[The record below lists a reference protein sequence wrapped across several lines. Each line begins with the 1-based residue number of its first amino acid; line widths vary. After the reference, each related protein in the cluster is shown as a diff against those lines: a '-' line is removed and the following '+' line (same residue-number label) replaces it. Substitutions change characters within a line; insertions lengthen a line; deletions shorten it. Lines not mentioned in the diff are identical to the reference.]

1 MTLLHVCALLLFP
14 FIHVCVSQYGGTGRG
29 EWKLIVR
36 SHSLFNHGCLKGVLT
51 NCEPASQ
58 RVMRVEPASHASH
71 ASHHV
76 SHARQM
82 LVPSPFSFL
91 RLLAAFGYLARVFAI
106 LALLSISFCYLPSSF
121 SSFVKVSLF
130 CFFVIKFWDLMF
142 YLWVYSQTIE
152 NSCIHLHTITD
163 SWQIDVCKASWRPIS
178 RD

>member
-1 MTLLHVCALLLFP
+1 MFKIFNEFVIICSSTIRTFQTHSPETLVQSRRLLPSQVQVHVTIIILLFKTFP
-14 FIHVCVSQYGGTGRG
+14 
-29 EWKLIVR
+29 
-36 SHSLFNHGCLKGVLT
+36 SHWVLT

-121 SSFVKVSLF
+121 SSFVKVNYPGMLF
-130 CFFVIKFWDLMF
+130 V
-142 YLWVYSQTIE
+142 TI
-152 NSCIHLHTITD
+152 SHV
-163 SWQIDVCKASWRPIS
+163 S
-178 RD
+178 

>member
-1 MTLLHVCALLLFP
+1 MCLF
-14 FIHVCVSQYGGTGRG
+14 IICKIRG
-29 EWKLIVR
+29 EKQISTWN
-36 SHSLFNHGCLKGVLT
+36 HSIGSYGTHGNGSQHCLKSRRKTENKVSFHIRVLT

-121 SSFVKVSLF
+121 SSFVKVNS
-130 CFFVIKFWDLMF
+130 VICYYF
-142 YLWVYSQTIE
+142 
-152 NSCIHLHTITD
+152 
-163 SWQIDVCKASWRPIS
+163 S
-178 RD
+178 RVLNR